1 MSEFDQRAVVALLE
15 QEIDAQRAAVDAIQ
29 YHGLDSLLD
38 GTPQTLSTIAALSG
52 LLLNVIEGGVQA
64 LIEVGRIEVD
74 GDRVIGIGGLT
85 MTPTEHSLTLPNAE
99 MHTWCTLDA
108 VGIPAALGL
117 AATVQTRCPHCSARI
132 TVDVAEGGATSAG
145 AVALFCPTAPCGNVR
160 ADFCSATNL
169 FCSQTHLTL
178 WRDNNPTM
186 IGHDLDLDAT
196 VGLGHAMWGQYKHPP
211 NGSE

>member
-1 MSEFDQRAVVALLE
+1 MSTMSEFDQRAVVALLE

-85 MTPTEHSLTLPNAE
+85 MTPNEHSLTL
-99 MHTWCTLDA
+99 
-108 VGIPAALGL
+108 
-117 AATVQTRCPHCSARI
+117 
-132 TVDVAEGGATSAG
+132 
-145 AVALFCPTAPCGNVR
+145 
-160 ADFCSATNL
+160 
-169 FCSQTHLTL
+169 
-178 WRDNNPTM
+178 WRNDNPTTV
-186 IGHDLDLDAT
+186 GDDLDLDAT

-211 NGSE
+211 NGSG